1 MPDFAKIISFRNKKI
16 TKGGIRHMEDFTA
29 KFTESL
35 MGNLFS
41 TSLEEVVRQGAEL
54 MLKLVDT
61 TEFYWFIQPI
71 LNMLP

>member
-1 MPDFAKIISFRNKKI
+1 
-16 TKGGIRHMEDFTA
+16 MENFTA